1 MKFIVMEIQN
11 NAETTATIV
20 NTYDTYLSAQ
30 NAYHNILASAAVST
44 VEMHG
49 AVILTS
55 EGVEQE
61 YRMYS
66 HIAETPEPTPSPEE

>member
-1 MKFIVMEIQN
+1 MKYIVMEIQN
-11 NAETTATIV
+11 NAGATATLV
-20 NTYDTYLSAQ
+20 NTYDTYLAAQ

-44 VEMHG
+44 VESHG
-49 AVILTS
+49 AVVLTS

-66 HIAETPEPTPSPEE
+66 HPVETPEE

>member
-1 MKFIVMEIQN
+1 MKYIVMEIQN
-11 NAETTATIV
+11 NSGVVSTIV
-20 NTYDTYLSAQ
+20 NVYDNYLAAQ
-30 NAYHNILASAAVST
+30 NAYHNILAAAAIST
-44 VEMHG
+44 VESHG

-66 HIAETPEPTPSPEE
+66 HPVETPEPEEE